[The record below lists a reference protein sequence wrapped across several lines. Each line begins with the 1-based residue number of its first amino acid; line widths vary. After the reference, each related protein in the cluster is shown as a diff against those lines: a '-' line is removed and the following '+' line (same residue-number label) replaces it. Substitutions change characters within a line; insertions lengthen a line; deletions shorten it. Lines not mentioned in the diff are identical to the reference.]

1 MQLTAPLQMC
11 NLNRMARV
19 RLTQIDGKL
28 PNLALMKLSHWHK
41 AQGDE
46 VYFTNSA
53 ERDLF
58 EPADYDI
65 VYGSAIFSFS
75 KKKQDIFLRNFPN
88 AILGGTGSGNL
99 TTVEQHLDLSRYE
112 HFDYDIYPEFEH
124 SIGFSQR
131 GCRLKCKFCVVSKKE
146 GKNVDNDSIYRIW
159 RGEPYPKKIVLLD
172 NDFFGQPDWERKAE
186 EIIEGKFKINF
197 NQGINIRLIDDNAAS
212 TLPKIKYYDINF
224 KARRLYTAWDN
235 LGDEKI
241 FIRGVEKLRE
251 HGIPPRH
258 LFVYMLIGYKPNE
271 TWDDILY
278 RFNMLVDLG
287 CRPYPMVYD
296 NKDKELKKFQRWVVT
311 RLYQF
316 VKWEYYSTSKKSQ
329 KRIATR
335 QLDLVGENL
344 L

>member
-1 MQLTAPLQMC
+1 MVRT
-11 NLNRMARV
+11 V

-46 VYFTNSA
+46 IYFTNRV
-53 ERDLF
+53 ERDLLEK
-58 EPADYDI
+58 EPDI

-131 GCRLKCKFCVVSKKE
+131 GCRLKCKFCVVPTKE

-172 NDFFGQPDWERKAE
+172 NDFFGQPDWERKVE

-212 TLPKIKYYDINF
+212 TLHKIKYYDIDF

-241 FIRGVEKLRE
+241 FVRGVERLMKY
-251 HGIPPRH
+251 GIPPRH

-287 CRPYPMVYD
+287 CMPYPMVYD
-296 NKDKELKKFQRWVVT
+296 NKDKELKKFQRWVT
-311 RLYQF
+311 RRYYQF
-316 VKWEYYSTSKKSQ
+316 IKWEDYSTNKTHFAKKNQ
-329 KRIATR
+329 QIE
-335 QLDLVGENL
+335 LFHL
-344 L
+344 